1 MRKVIWEVRYLSL
14 PQVLRHCKKCGQK
27 TLFTCSEKF
36 RVNAQ
41 QKTLDIW
48 LIYSCSRCN
57 TTWNARVNAHISPQ
71 SIPHE
76 RLEGFC
82 QNDRSLVAEYAMDS
96 AFLRQNGAEVQTPPY
111 RIVGED
117 FSPEEVVELEL
128 RSEYPVPIKIAA
140 LVREKL
146 HLSQAA

>member
-48 LIYSCSRCN
+48 LIYS
-57 TTWNARVNAHISPQ
+57 
-71 SIPHE
+71 
-76 RLEGFC
+76 
-82 QNDRSLVAEYAMDS
+82 
-96 AFLRQNGAEVQTPPY
+96 
-111 RIVGED
+111 
-117 FSPEEVVELEL
+117 
-128 RSEYPVPIKIAA
+128 IAA